1 MRTLKHWD
9 TGLSQDVNLV
19 KDNNPT
25 HEYSKEYK
33 THYIV
38 KTYRGGILGYI
49 SKGYIEG
56 LSHGYK
62 QSTKEKNECV
72 FAYTN
77 GKGHTSYKSNII
89 DCLKMGV
96 RDAIYYI

>member
-1 MRTLKHWD
+1 MKTLKHYD
-9 TGLSQDVNLV
+9 TGLSQDVTIE
-19 KDNNPT
+19 KDHNPE
-25 HEYSKEYK
+25 HEFAKEYK

-38 KTYRGGILGYI
+38 KTFRGSVLGYV

-77 GKGHTSYKSNII
+77 GRGHSSFQNNII
-89 DCLKMGV
+89 DCIKMGV
-96 RDAIYYI
+96 KDAIYYI

>member
-1 MRTLKHWD
+1 MKLLKHYD
-9 TGLSQDVNLV
+9 TGLSQDVILE
-19 KDNNPT
+19 KDHNPT
-25 HEYSKEYK
+25 HEYAKGYK

-38 KTYRGGILGYI
+38 KTLRGSVLGYV
-49 SKGYIEG
+49 SKGYIEMIA
-56 LSHGYK
+56 HGYK

-77 GKGHTSYKSNII
+77 GRGHTSYENTIT
-89 DCLKMGV
+89 DCIKMGV

>member
-19 KDNNPT
+19 KDNSPT

-38 KTYRGGILGYI
+38 KTYRGSVLGYI

-56 LSHGYK
+56 LSHGHY

-77 GKGHTSYKSNII
+77 GKGHFSCEKNIL
-89 DCLKMGV
+89 DCLKMGI

>member
-1 MRTLKHWD
+1 MKLFKHYV
-9 TGLSQDVNLV
+9 TGFNQDIILE
-19 KDNNPT
+19 KDHNPT

-38 KTYRGGILGYI
+38 KTRNDKVLGYV
-49 SKGYIEG
+49 SKGYIEMIP
-56 LSHGYK
+56 HGYK

-77 GKGHTSYKSNII
+77 GKGHFSCQNTILECI
-89 DCLKMGV
+89 KMGF
-96 RDAIYYI
+96 RDAIHYI